1 MILIWRITEIVAYIV
16 LFTARYLDPVVC
28 FIYSALNAFQGL
40 MFHRWHMNLAEL
52 GEAFKRARLLANKTQ
67 QEIADSSGVPRARIS
82 RFETGGLPELGA
94 VKLLSLFEAVG
105 LELLARP
112 AGHRRTLDDVLAES
126 ETGDAAAG
134 DLRRRV
140 RHARHKPQPA
150 TGIPDE
156 R

>member
-1 MILIWRITEIVAYIV
+1 
-16 LFTARYLDPVVC
+16 
-28 FIYSALNAFQGL
+28 
-40 MFHRWHMNLAEL
+40 MNLAEL
-52 GEAFKRARLLANKTQ
+52 GEAFKHARLLANKTQ
-67 QEIADSSGVPRARIS
+67 QEVADSSGVPRARIS

-94 VKLLSLFEAVG
+94 VKMLSLFEAVG

-126 ETGDAAAG
+126 EAGNAAAG

-140 RHARHKPQPA
+140 RHAHHKPQAA
-150 TGIPDE
+150 TGRADE